1 MRGQQTEGDGNRRL
15 ETGRLDEW
23 IDVYKA
29 TGKDSNRANSYS
41 RARAI
46 TIKKRIQLNGAAKVI
61 CIYTR

>member
-29 TGKDSNRANSYS
+29 TGKDSNRAIAIAERERS
-41 RARAI
+41 RL
-46 TIKKRIQLNGAAKVI
+46 KNEFS
-61 CIYTR
+61 